1 MAEAAAPA
9 LKNCVGEASGFFANL
24 RIPAALIASA
34 AMGQIWTDIKD
45 PKDSPEGKKRAEKLR
60 VLFTAL
66 MSLTVAVQLNVVFM
80 TTATSV
86 QLMGGGFNPMA
97 TDAISFLEREFPYP
111 YMATRFEFLAGLL
124 AFMSGIAIKAWTVFA
139 SLPALS
145 RATTLLL
152 LATLG
157 RMVAFDY
164 VQHLPGAWNLVKDFM
179 IVTFTGARV
188 TSPLSLL
195 STALFAGAFFNYV
208 QALRA
213 KHSEPNPYP
222 YRLGGGADS
231 GAASDAPRARPSL

>member
-1 MAEAAAPA
+1 
-9 LKNCVGEASGFFANL
+9 
-24 RIPAALIASA
+24 
-34 AMGQIWTDIKD
+34 MGQIWTDIKD
-45 PKDSPEGKKRAEKLR
+45 PKDSVDGKRRADKLK

-97 TDAISFLEREFPYP
+97 TDAITFLEREFPYP

-124 AFMSGIAIKAWTVFA
+124 TFMGAIAIKAWTRFA

-152 LATLG
+152 LATLS

-164 VQHLPGAWNLVKDFM
+164 MQDLPGIWNLVKDFTVV
-179 IVTFTGARV
+179 IFTGARI
-188 TSPLSLL
+188 TTPLSII
-195 STALFAGAFFNYV
+195 SMGLFAGAIFNYV
-208 QALRA
+208 QALRH
-213 KHSEPNPYP
+213 KLEEPEPANPYP
-222 YRLGGGADS
+222 YGVSDGANKPI
-231 GAASDAPRARPSL
+231 A